1 MDSNF
6 KEAIGFLSDYLQSVL
21 NKVSNNESC
30 KIEEIRLRAFKPV
43 ILNFKDKSSFIN
55 KHGELIFEINN
66 VNRNI
71 LVSSKNDLEISIKK
85 MCNYSVYSYQKEIN
99 SGFITLKGGHR
110 VGICGTA
117 VYEDDKDLSICNIKD
132 ISSMNIRINQKI
144 DSLDEDILN
153 VVKSDFKGI
162 ILVGSPGSGK
172 TTILRNIAKIL
183 SGKFSFNKKNVL
195 QKVALVD
202 ERNEFSGNYMG
213 ISQNNLGYSDIL
225 VNYNKKDAIY
235 QSIRSLSPDIIICD
249 ELGSLEDIE
258 AIKFGVSSGVKFIL
272 SIHAGS
278 AEEFYKRSIAK
289 EILKLNSFDKIII
302 LSNTLPGKVKKIIS
316 I

>member
-6 KEAIGFLSDYLQSVL
+6 KEAISFLSDYLQSAL
-21 NKVSNNESC
+21 NKVSNNESS
-30 KIEEIRLRAFKPV
+30 KVEEIRLRAFKPV

-71 LVSSKNDLEISIKK
+71 LVSSKNDLEISLKK

-144 DSLDEDILN
+144 DSLDENILN

>member
-6 KEAIGFLSDYLQSVL
+6 KEAISFLSDYLQSAL

-71 LVSSKNDLEISIKK
+71 LVSSKNDLEISLKK
-85 MCNYSVYSYQKEIN
+85 MCNYSMYSYQKEIN

-117 VYEDDKDLSICNIKD
+117 VYEYDKDLYICNIKD

-144 DSLDEDILN
+144 DNLDENILN

-213 ISQNNLGYSDIL
+213 IFQNNLGYSDIL

-249 ELGSLEDIE
+249 ELGSLDDIE

>member
-6 KEAIGFLSDYLQSVL
+6 KEAISFLSDYLQSAL

-30 KIEEIRLRAFKPV
+30 KVEEIRLRAFKPV

-66 VNRNI
+66 VHRNI
-71 LVSSKNDLEISIKK
+71 LVSSKNDLEISLKK

-153 VVKSDFKGI
+153 VVKSNFRGI

-213 ISQNNLGYSDIL
+213 ISQNNLGYADIL

-235 QSIRSLSPDIIICD
+235 QSIRSLSPDVIICD

-278 AEEFYKRSIAK
+278 AEDFYKRNIAK

-302 LSNTLPGKVKKIIS
+302 LSNTLPGKVTKIIS

>member
-6 KEAIGFLSDYLQSVL
+6 KEAISFLSDYLQSAL
-21 NKVSNNESC
+21 NKVSDNESS
-30 KIEEIRLRAFKPV
+30 KVEEIRLRAFKPV

-66 VNRNI
+66 VHRNI
-71 LVSSKNDLEISIKK
+71 LVSSKNDLEISLKK
-85 MCNYSVYSYQKEIN
+85 MCNYSMYSYQKEIN

-117 VYEDDKDLSICNIKD
+117 VYEYDKDLYIGNIKD

-153 VVKSDFKGI
+153 VVKSDFRGI

-172 TTILRNIAKIL
+172 TTILRNIAKVL
-183 SGKFSFNKKNVL
+183 SEEFSFNKKNVL

-235 QSIRSLSPDIIICD
+235 HSIRSLSPDIIICD

>member
-6 KEAIGFLSDYLQSVL
+6 KEAISFLSDYLQSAL
-21 NKVSNNESC
+21 NKVSNNESS
-30 KIEEIRLRAFKPV
+30 KVEEIRLRAFKPV

-71 LVSSKNDLEISIKK
+71 LVSSKNDLEISLKK
-85 MCNYSVYSYQKEIN
+85 MCNYSMYSYQKEIN

-117 VYEDDKDLSICNIKD
+117 VYEYDKDLYIGNIKD

-153 VVKSDFKGI
+153 VVKSNFRGI

-172 TTILRNIAKIL
+172 TTILRNIAKVL
-183 SGKFSFNKKNVL
+183 SGEFSFNKKNVL

-213 ISQNNLGYSDIL
+213 ISQNNLGYADIL

-278 AEEFYKRSIAK
+278 DEEFYKRSIAK

>member
-6 KEAIGFLSDYLQSVL
+6 KEAISFLSDYLQSVL
-21 NKVSNNESC
+21 NKVSNNESS

-66 VNRNI
+66 VHRNI
-71 LVSSKNDLEISIKK
+71 LVSSKNDLEISLKK
-85 MCNYSVYSYQKEIN
+85 MCNYSMYSYQKEIN

-117 VYEDDKDLSICNIKD
+117 VYEYDKDLYIGNIKD

-153 VVKSDFKGI
+153 VVKSNFRGI

-172 TTILRNIAKIL
+172 TTILRNIAKVL
-183 SGKFSFNKKNVL
+183 SEEFSFNKKNVL

-235 QSIRSLSPDIIICD
+235 HSIRSLSPDIIICD

>member
-1 MDSNF
+1 M
-6 KEAIGFLSDYLQSVL
+6 
-21 NKVSNNESC
+21 
-30 KIEEIRLRAFKPV
+30 
-43 ILNFKDKSSFIN
+43 
-55 KHGELIFEINN
+55 
-66 VNRNI
+66 
-71 LVSSKNDLEISIKK
+71 
-85 MCNYSVYSYQKEIN
+85 YSYQKEIN

-117 VYEDDKDLSICNIKD
+117 VYEYDKDLYIGNIKD

-153 VVKSDFKGI
+153 VVKSNFRGI

-172 TTILRNIAKIL
+172 TTILRNIAKVL
-183 SGKFSFNKKNVL
+183 SEEFSFNKKNVL
-195 QKVALVD
+195 QKVSLVD

-213 ISQNNLGYSDIL
+213 ISQNNLGYADIL

-235 QSIRSLSPDIIICD
+235 QSIRSLSPDVIICD

-278 AEEFYKRSIAK
+278 AEEFYKRNVAK

-302 LSNTLPGKVKKIIS
+302 LSNTLPGKVKEIIS

>member
-6 KEAIGFLSDYLQSVL
+6 KEAISFLSDYLQSAL
-21 NKVSNNESC
+21 NKVSNNESS
-30 KIEEIRLRAFKPV
+30 KVEEIRLRAFKPV

-66 VNRNI
+66 VHRNI
-71 LVSSKNDLEISIKK
+71 LVSSKNDLEISLKK

-144 DSLDEDILN
+144 DSLDENILN

-235 QSIRSLSPDIIICD
+235 HSIRSLSPDIIICD

>member
-1 MDSNF
+1 
-6 KEAIGFLSDYLQSVL
+6 
-21 NKVSNNESC
+21 
-30 KIEEIRLRAFKPV
+30 
-43 ILNFKDKSSFIN
+43 
-55 KHGELIFEINN
+55 
-66 VNRNI
+66 
-71 LVSSKNDLEISIKK
+71 
-85 MCNYSVYSYQKEIN
+85 MCNYSMYSYQKEIN

-117 VYEDDKDLSICNIKD
+117 VYEYDKDLYIGNIKD

-153 VVKSDFKGI
+153 VVKSNFRGI

-172 TTILRNIAKIL
+172 TTILRNIAKVL
-183 SGKFSFNKKNVL
+183 SEEFSFNKKNVL

-235 QSIRSLSPDIIICD
+235 HSIRSLSPDIIICD

>member
-71 LVSSKNDLEISIKK
+71 LVSSKNDLEISLKK

-278 AEEFYKRSIAK
+278 AEDFYKRNIAK

>member
-6 KEAIGFLSDYLQSVL
+6 KEAISFLSDYLQSVL

-66 VNRNI
+66 VHRNI
-71 LVSSKNDLEISIKK
+71 LVSSKNDLEISLKK
-85 MCNYSVYSYQKEIN
+85 MCNYSMYSYQKEIN

-117 VYEDDKDLSICNIKD
+117 VYEYDKDLYICNIKD

-153 VVKSDFKGI
+153 VVKSNFRGI

-172 TTILRNIAKIL
+172 TTILRNIAKVL
-183 SGKFSFNKKNVL
+183 SGEFSFNKKNVL

-213 ISQNNLGYSDIL
+213 ISQNNLGYADIL

-235 QSIRSLSPDIIICD
+235 HSIRSLSPDVIICD

>member
-6 KEAIGFLSDYLQSVL
+6 KEAISFLSDYLQSAL
-21 NKVSNNESC
+21 NKVSNNESS
-30 KIEEIRLRAFKPV
+30 KVEEIRLRAFKPV

-71 LVSSKNDLEISIKK
+71 LVSSKNDLEISLKK
-85 MCNYSVYSYQKEIN
+85 MCNYSMYSYQKEIN

-117 VYEDDKDLSICNIKD
+117 VYEDDKDLYIGNIKD

-144 DSLDEDILN
+144 DNLDENILN

-235 QSIRSLSPDIIICD
+235 QSIRSLSPDVIICD

-278 AEEFYKRSIAK
+278 AEEFYKRNIAK

-302 LSNTLPGKVKKIIS
+302 LSNTLPGKVTKIIS

>member
-6 KEAIGFLSDYLQSVL
+6 KEAISFLSDYLQSVL

-66 VNRNI
+66 VHRNI
-71 LVSSKNDLEISIKK
+71 LVSSKNDLEISLKK
-85 MCNYSVYSYQKEIN
+85 MCNYSMYSYQKEIN

-117 VYEDDKDLSICNIKD
+117 VYEYDKDLYIGNIKD

-153 VVKSDFKGI
+153 VVKSNFRGI

-172 TTILRNIAKIL
+172 TTILRNIAKVL
-183 SGKFSFNKKNVL
+183 SEEFSFNKKNVL

-213 ISQNNLGYSDIL
+213 ISQNNLGYADIL

-235 QSIRSLSPDIIICD
+235 HSIRSLSPDVIICD

-278 AEEFYKRSIAK
+278 AEEFYKRNIAK

-302 LSNTLPGKVKKIIS
+302 LSNTPPGKVKKIIS

>member
-6 KEAIGFLSDYLQSVL
+6 KETISFLSDYLQSVL

-66 VNRNI
+66 VHRNI
-71 LVSSKNDLEISIKK
+71 LVSSKNDLEISLKK
-85 MCNYSVYSYQKEIN
+85 MCNYSMYSYQKEIN

-117 VYEDDKDLSICNIKD
+117 VYEDNKDLSICNIKD

-153 VVKSDFKGI
+153 VVKSNFRGI

-172 TTILRNIAKIL
+172 TTILRNIAKVL
-183 SGKFSFNKKNVL
+183 SGEFSFNKKNVL

-213 ISQNNLGYSDIL
+213 ISQNNLGYADIL

-235 QSIRSLSPDIIICD
+235 HSIRSLSPDVIICD

-278 AEEFYKRSIAK
+278 AE
-289 EILKLNSFDKIII
+289 
-302 LSNTLPGKVKKIIS
+302 
-316 I
+316 

>member
-1 MDSNF
+1 MNSNF
-6 KEAIGFLSDYLQSVL
+6 KEAISFLSDYLQSAL
-21 NKVSNNESC
+21 NKVSNNESS
-30 KIEEIRLRAFKPV
+30 KVEEIRLRAFKPV

-66 VNRNI
+66 VHRNI
-71 LVSSKNDLEISIKK
+71 LVSSKNDLEISLKK

-153 VVKSDFKGI
+153 VVKSNFRGI

-172 TTILRNIAKIL
+172 TTILRNIAKVL
-183 SGKFSFNKKNVL
+183 SEEFSFNKKNVL

-213 ISQNNLGYSDIL
+213 ISQNNLGYADIL

-278 AEEFYKRSIAK
+278 AEEFYKRNIAK